1 MSNESLSPQP
11 ASNSESQSQPLS
23 LNSLSERIDR
33 LEHKLD
39 QALLLLTDLYRYRKL
54 RDLLATENWRE
65 ADEETTNIMLEIMGK
80 SSLDNIIPDEVMN
93 FPCSALQL
101 LDQLWMSYSNNRFGF
116 SVQQQIYTRLGGNDD
131 ISDVDMKVLQ
141 AMGTEMGWMVNNKL
155 LDYEDLD
162 FSSSAPVG
170 CHPSGWWRSP
180 YGAKMAVY
188 FIARL
193 MRCGIK

>member
-1 MSNESLSPQP
+1 MSNESFSSQP
-11 ASNSESQSQPLS
+11 SSNSEDQSQPLS

-80 SSLDNIIPDEVMN
+80 SSLENIIPDEVMN

-116 SVQQQIYTRLGGNDD
+116 SIQQQIYTRLGGTDD

-141 AMGTEMGWMVNNKL
+141 AMGAEMGWMVNNKL

-193 MRCGIK
+193 IRCGVN

>member
-1 MSNESLSPQP
+1 MSNESFSFQP
-11 ASNSESQSQPLS
+11 SSNAGDQSQPLS

-80 SSLDNIIPDEVMN
+80 SSLENIIPDEVMN

-116 SVQQQIYTRLGGNDD
+116 SIQQQIYTRLGGTDD

-141 AMGTEMGWMVNNKL
+141 AMGAEMGWMVNNKL

-193 MRCGIK
+193 IRCGVN

>member
-1 MSNESLSPQP
+1 MSNESFSSQP
-11 ASNSESQSQPLS
+11 SSNSEDQSQPLS

-116 SVQQQIYTRLGGNDD
+116 SVQQQIYTRLGGTDD

-193 MRCGIK
+193 IRCGVN

>member
-1 MSNESLSPQP
+1 MSNESFSSQP
-11 ASNSESQSQPLS
+11 SSNSEDQSQPLS

-116 SVQQQIYTRLGGNDD
+116 SVQQQIYTRLGGTDD

-141 AMGTEMGWMVNNKL
+141 AMGAEMGWMVNNKL

>member
-1 MSNESLSPQP
+1 
-11 ASNSESQSQPLS
+11 
-23 LNSLSERIDR
+23 
-33 LEHKLD
+33 
-39 QALLLLTDLYRYRKL
+39 
-54 RDLLATENWRE
+54 
-65 ADEETTNIMLEIMGK
+65 
-80 SSLDNIIPDEVMN
+80 
-93 FPCSALQL
+93 
-101 LDQLWMSYSNNRFGF
+101 
-116 SVQQQIYTRLGGNDD
+116 
-131 ISDVDMKVLQ
+131 
-141 AMGTEMGWMVNNKL
+141 MGWMVNNKL

>member
-1 MSNESLSPQP
+1 MSNESLSSQP
-11 ASNSESQSQPLS
+11 ASNSEGQSQPLS

-65 ADEETTNIMLEIMGK
+65 ADEETTNIMLEIMSK
-80 SSLDNIIPDEVMN
+80 SSLENIIPDEVMN

-116 SVQQQIYTRLGGNDD
+116 SVQQQIYTRLGGTDD

-141 AMGTEMGWMVNNKL
+141 AMGTEMGWVVNNKL

-162 FSSSAPVG
+162 FSSSASVG

>member
-1 MSNESLSPQP
+1 MSNESFSSQP
-11 ASNSESQSQPLS
+11 SSNSEDQSQPLS

-116 SVQQQIYTRLGGNDD
+116 SVQQQIYTRLGGTDD

-141 AMGTEMGWMVNNKL
+141 AMGAEMGWMVNNKL

-193 MRCGIK
+193 IRCGVN

>member
-1 MSNESLSPQP
+1 MSNESLS
-11 ASNSESQSQPLS
+11 SQPLS
-23 LNSLSERIDR
+23 LNALSERIDR
-33 LEHKLD
+33 LEQKLD
-39 QALLLLTDLYRYRKL
+39 QALLLLTDLYRYKKL
-54 RDLLATENWRE
+54 RDYLATENWRE
-65 ADEETTNIMLEIMGK
+65 ADEETTNIMLEILGK

-101 LDQLWMSYSNNRFGF
+101 LDQLWMSYSKGRFGF
-116 SVQQQIYTRLGGNDD
+116 SVQQQIYTSLGGTDD
-131 ISDVDMKVLQ
+131 ISDVDMKVLH
-141 AMGTEMGWMVNNKL
+141 AMETEFGWMVNNKL

-193 MRCGIK
+193 MRCGVN

>member
-1 MSNESLSPQP
+1 MSNESFSFQP
-11 ASNSESQSQPLS
+11 SSNTGDQSQPLS
-23 LNSLSERIDR
+23 LTALSERIDR

-80 SSLDNIIPDEVMN
+80 SSLENIIPDEVMN

-116 SVQQQIYTRLGGNDD
+116 SIQQQIYTRLGGTDD

-141 AMGTEMGWMVNNKL
+141 AMG
-155 LDYEDLD
+155 
-162 FSSSAPVG
+162 
-170 CHPSGWWRSP
+170 
-180 YGAKMAVY
+180 AVS
-188 FIARL
+188 
-193 MRCGIK
+193 